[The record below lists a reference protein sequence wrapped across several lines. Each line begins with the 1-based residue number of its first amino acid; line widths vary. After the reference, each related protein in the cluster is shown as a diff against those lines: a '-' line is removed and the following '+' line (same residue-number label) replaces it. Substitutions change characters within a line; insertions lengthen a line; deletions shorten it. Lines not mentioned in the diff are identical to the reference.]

1 MSGTYHR
8 GLKKDPASS
17 EGEDDYILPPKS
29 SCWIRVDEYEIHLTT
44 WLETW
49 AANIEVFTRD
59 DEGDLISVS
68 RIDLPEIGDC
78 KHD

>member
-1 MSGTYHR
+1 MSGAYHR

-17 EGEDDYILPPKS
+17 EDENDYILPTNS
-29 SCWIRVDEYEIHLTT
+29 SCWIRVGEYEIYLTT

-68 RIDLPEIGDC
+68 RIDLPFLEE
-78 KHD
+78 HSS